1 MPAQVT
7 VFGGTGFLG
16 RRIVERLVYGGTTV
30 RVAVRHPE
38 RVHVG
43 APHDGFPRMQPLA
56 ADVRNEG
63 SVVAAISGVE
73 AVVNAV
79 SAYVETR
86 DVTYSAVHVR
96 GAAIVASA
104 SARENVRRLVHLS
117 GIGADPRSRSA
128 YIRARGKGELAVKQ
142 AFPGATIIRPSVMFA
157 NDDAFLNSLA
167 RIVRLSP
174 MVPLIGGGCTKL
186 QPVHADDVAEA
197 VCRSLSDPLAPT
209 RTYELGGQ
217 AIYTLR
223 EIIDLILTATGR
235 RRRLFVPVPYVVAY
249 SLARLPEI
257 LPQAP
262 LTVAQVDLLRSNNVV
277 APRATG
283 IGDLDLAPRLL
294 TDTIAEIVG

>member
-1 MPAQVT
+1 
-7 VFGGTGFLG
+7 
-16 RRIVERLVYGGTTV
+16 
-30 RVAVRHPE
+30 
-38 RVHVG
+38 
-43 APHDGFPRMQPLA
+43 MQPLA

-86 DVTYSAVHVR
+86 DVTYSAVHVH

-128 YIRARGKGELAVKQ
+128 YIKARGKGELAVKQ

-167 RIVRLSP
+167 RIIRLSP

-209 RTYELGGQ
+209 RTYELGGP

-235 RRRLFVPVPYVVAY
+235 RRLFVPVPYVVAY
-249 SLARLPEI
+249 SLARLLEI

-262 LTVAQVDLLRSNNVV
+262 LTVAQVDLLRSDNVV